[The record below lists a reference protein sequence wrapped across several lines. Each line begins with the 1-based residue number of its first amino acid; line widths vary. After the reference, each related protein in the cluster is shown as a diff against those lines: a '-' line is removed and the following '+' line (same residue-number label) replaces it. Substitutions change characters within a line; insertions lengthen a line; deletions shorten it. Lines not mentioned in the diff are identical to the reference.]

1 MPYPARVV
9 ATLAFLFNSVLTS
22 VLVYVSVIPYPLRVV
37 ALSALLLT
45 LSERA
50 FVVSIVAN
58 F

>member
-9 ATLAFLFNSVLTS
+9 AALAFLFNSVLTS